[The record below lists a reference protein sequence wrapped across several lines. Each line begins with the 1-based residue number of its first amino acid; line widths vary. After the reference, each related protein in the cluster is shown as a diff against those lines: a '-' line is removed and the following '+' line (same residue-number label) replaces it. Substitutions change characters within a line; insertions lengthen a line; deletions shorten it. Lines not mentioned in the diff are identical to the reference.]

1 MRSSSRRV
9 QLAVLASVLLH
20 GALAVFVLTR
30 KPTPPP
36 KWENAPLVIE
46 IREKRAEKKPPPPAP
61 LKPTEPPKKLSK
73 SNKSPL
79 PKAGSHTPQ
88 PPQLAEKPSAPPS
101 AASPG
106 APEVPSAA
114 PAVKAPNLAD
124 AATRSADRVAQNSLA
139 LEPPKLPPPPEDRS
153 VQAPFVIDNPNERVA
168 SMLREPL
175 GRDRV
180 ERGMYDPYF
189 HQMGEAMSKQWQAEK
204 KVDEKGLKGFLD
216 EAARGLAVGA
226 QQWMLAWQA
235 AAEQYGKTGNPGDID
250 GPYDIDGRLK
260 EHIPPGVTQTMPNQ
274 LSSSR
279 IALVRITQGLN
290 GKLLHVELVQP
301 SIDPAMDA
309 EVMRELKLGEMVLP
323 VPPTKGMGI
332 HDPIRSIW
340 AFQLTVSIAPPAPMI
355 SGSFDIEALFD
366 KKTREEM
373 GGSLVDVRLPLSRRI
388 SKRVDL
394 VSVE

>member
-9 QLAVLASVLLH
+9 RLALLASLCLH

-30 KPTPPP
+30 KPPPQP
-36 KWENAPLVIE
+36 KWENAPLTIE
-46 IREKRAEKKPPPPAP
+46 IREAPAEKKQTPPAKP
-61 LKPTEPPKKLSK
+61 LEPPKKLSK
-73 SNKSPL
+73 NNQSPK
-79 PKAGSHTPQ
+79 PKAGVKTP
-88 PPQLAEKPSAPPS
+88 PPSQLAEKPSAPP
-101 AASPG
+101 AATTPG
-106 APEVPSAA
+106 APEVPSAQ
-114 PAVKAPNLAD
+114 PSEKAPNLAD

-139 LEPPKLPPPPEDRS
+139 LHPPKLPPPPEDRS
-153 VQAPFVIDNPNERVA
+153 IQAPFVIDNPNERVA

-175 GRDRV
+175 ARDRV

-189 HQMGEAMSKQWQAEK
+189 HQMCEAMAKQWQAEK

-216 EAARGLAVGA
+216 EAARGLASGT
-226 QQWMLAWQA
+226 QEWMRAWQA
-235 AAEQYGKTGNPGDID
+235 AAEQYGKTGNPGDIG

-260 EHIPPGVTQTMPNQ
+260 DNIPPGFTQTMPTQ
-274 LSSSR
+274 LASSR

-309 EVMRELKLGEMVLP
+309 EVMRELKHGEMVLP
-323 VPPTKGMGI
+323 VPPTNGMGI

-340 AFQLTVSIAPPAPMI
+340 AFQLTISIAPPVPMV

-366 KKTREEM
+366 KKTRDEM
-373 GGSLVDVRLPLSRRI
+373 GGSLIDVRMPLSRRI